1 MKLGQPKA
9 QPKGAPCLGLR
20 VTKFQ
25 PGGAGGASGGASG
38 GPMQAEASG
47 LVEPGD
53 ELLAVNGL
61 RVPKVSPGA
70 LFLKSRRLRTR
81 VAVRALARCQRAT
94 PRPVL
99 EKQESAEDRAEGA
112 KFLLR
117 SRFFRVYSLPTC
129 VLAPRL

>member
-25 PGGAGGASGGASG
+25 PGGTGGASG

-70 LFLKSRRLRTR
+70 LFFKVPTPSDKGSRARTR
-81 VAVRALARCQRAT
+81 T
-94 PRPVL
+94 MP
-99 EKQESAEDRAEGA
+99 KGDA
-112 KFLLR
+112 KAG
-117 SRFFRVYSLPTC
+117 SRETRVGG
-129 VLAPRL
+129 R